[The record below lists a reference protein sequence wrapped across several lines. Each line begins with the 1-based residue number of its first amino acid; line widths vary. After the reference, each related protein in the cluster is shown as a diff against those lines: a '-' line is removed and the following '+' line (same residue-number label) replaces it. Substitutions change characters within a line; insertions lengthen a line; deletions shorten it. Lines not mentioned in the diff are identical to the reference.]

1 MTPRHG
7 RRPVTVIAMGILVA
21 WLTLAPGSSG
31 VVPARADDTTD
42 SHQLVERARLALE
55 GFLADPAM
63 SGSVRAVLAQA
74 KAVLIYPSILRLA
87 FVFGG
92 SGGSGV
98 LLARDE
104 SANVWSGPA
113 FYTIG
118 QFSFGFQA
126 GGDSADVVLAILT
139 DRGLS
144 ALLSTSAK
152 LGADVGVTAGPV
164 GVGAEAATANLSA
177 DLVSYSRAKG
187 LYAGVSVNGAVVA
200 TRASLNQAYYG
211 RDLSP
216 SAILIS
222 REATNPHAAR
232 LIDTVTKAASGK

>member
-1 MTPRHG
+1 M
-7 RRPVTVIAMGILVA
+7 RPVTVVAISILVGCLA
-21 WLTLAPGSSG
+21 IAPGLPGLAP
-31 VVPARADDTTD
+31 AYADDTAD
-42 SHQLVERARLALE
+42 AQLLVERARMALE
-55 GFLADPAM
+55 GFLSDPAM

-87 FVFGG
+87 FLFGG

-98 LLARDE
+98 LLAKDE
-104 SANVWSGPA
+104 KANLWGGPA

-118 QFSFGFQA
+118 QASVGVQA
-126 GGDSADVVLAILT
+126 GGDSADVLLAVLT

-164 GVGAEAATANLSA
+164 GVGAEAVMANFLTADIL
-177 DLVSYSRAKG
+177 SYSRAKG

-200 TRASLNQAYYG
+200 TRGSLNQAYYG
-211 RDLSP
+211 QDLTP
-216 SAILIS
+216 AAILIS
-222 REATNPHAAR
+222 REAANPHAAR
-232 LIDTVTKAASGK
+232 LIEVVTKAAGGK

>member
-1 MTPRHG
+1 MRS
-7 RRPVTVIAMGILVA
+7 VKAIATGILVG
-21 WLTLAPGSSG
+21 WLMIAPGLFSAA
-31 VVPARADDTTD
+31 PAHAEDTMAAQ
-42 SHQLVERARLALE
+42 QLVEKARIAFE
-55 GFLADPAM
+55 NFLADPSM

-74 KAVLIYPSILRLA
+74 KGVLIYPSILRLA
-87 FVFGG
+87 FLFGG

-104 SANVWSGPA
+104 SANIWGGPA

-118 QFSFGFQA
+118 QASVGIQA
-126 GGDSADVVLAILT
+126 GGDSADVLLAILT

-152 LGADVGVTAGPV
+152 LGADVALTAGPV

-177 DLVSYSRAKG
+177 DVVSYSRAKG
-187 LYAGVSVNGAVVA
+187 LYAGFSVSGAVVA
-200 TRASLNQAYYG
+200 TREGLNQAYYG

-232 LIDTVTKAASGK
+232 LIETVTKAASGK

>member
-1 MTPRHG
+1 MSARHG
-7 RRPVTVIAMGILVA
+7 WRPWTVIIMSILVGWCA
-21 WLTLAPGSSG
+21 IAPGPVG
-31 VVPARADDTTD
+31 VKPAYADDVMAAQ
-42 SHQLVERARLALE
+42 HLVERARFAFE
-55 GFLADPAM
+55 AFLADPSM
-63 SGSVRAVLAQA
+63 GGSLRAVVKEA

-87 FVFGG
+87 FIFGG

-104 SANVWSGPA
+104 KTNVWGGPA
-113 FYTIG
+113 FYSIG
-118 QFSFGFQA
+118 QGSFGIQA
-126 GGDSADVVLAILT
+126 GADSADVVLAILT

-152 LGADVGVTAGPV
+152 LGADVGVTMGPV

-177 DLVSYSRAKG
+177 DIVSYTRAKG

-200 TRASLNQAYYG
+200 TRDSLNQAYYG

-222 REATNPHAAR
+222 REVTNPHAAP
-232 LIDTVTKAASGK
+232 LIEAVTKASGGK

>member
-1 MTPRHG
+1 LI
-7 RRPVTVIAMGILVA
+7 VIIMSILVGWCA
-21 WLTLAPGSSG
+21 IAPGPVG
-31 VVPARADDTTD
+31 VTPAYADDVMAAQ
-42 SHQLVERARLALE
+42 QLVERARLA
-55 GFLADPAM
+55 FDAFIADPSM
-63 SGSVRAVLAQA
+63 GGSLRAVVKEA
-74 KAVLIYPSILRLA
+74 KAVLIYPGILRLA
-87 FVFGG
+87 FIFGG

-104 SANVWSGPA
+104 KTNVWGGPA
-113 FYTIG
+113 FYSIG
-118 QFSFGFQA
+118 QGSFGIQA

-152 LGADVGVTAGPV
+152 LGADVGVTMGPV

-177 DLVSYSRAKG
+177 DIVSYTRAKG
-187 LYAGVSVNGAVVA
+187 LYAGVSVNGAVVT
-200 TRASLNQAYYG
+200 TRDSLNQAYYG

-222 REATNPHAAR
+222 REVTNPHAAP
-232 LIDTVTKAASGK
+232 LIEAVTKVSGGK